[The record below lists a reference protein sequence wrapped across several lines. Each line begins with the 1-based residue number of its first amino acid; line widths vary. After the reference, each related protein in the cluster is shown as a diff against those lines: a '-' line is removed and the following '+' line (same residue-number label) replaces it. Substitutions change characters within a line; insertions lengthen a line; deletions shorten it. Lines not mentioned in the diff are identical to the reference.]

1 MIAKILVTGPF
12 GSGKTTLVSH
22 VSDEQF
28 SGRDVATTGALAQ
41 YKGMTTVGLDFGIM
55 HVDEDLDVHLFGT
68 PGQARFN
75 FMWKILSKGALG
87 GVFLV
92 DSTSERALAEAE
104 LMIKVWA
111 ELPGF
116 PVVVGATKQDLP
128 GAITLDA
135 LAARLHL
142 GDIPLFA
149 VDARKCS
156 DNRMLVMSLMQEILL
171 AQEAGD
177 DGDALALEPE
187 SLDL

>member
-28 SGRDVATTGALAQ
+28 SGKDVPTTGELAQ
-41 YKGMTTVGLDFGIM
+41 YKGMTTVGLDFGVM
-55 HVDEDLDVHLFGT
+55 HVDDDLDVHLFGT

-75 FMWKILSKGALG
+75 FMWKILSRGALG

-111 ELPGF
+111 DLPDF

-128 GAITLDA
+128 EAVNLDA
-135 LAARLHL
+135 LAARLNL

-149 VDARKCS
+149 VDARECL

-171 AQEAGD
+171 AQAMSN
-177 DGDALALEPE
+177 DGEQLTLELE
-187 SLDL
+187 SLD